1 MLPGCNGQFRQMAM
15 PSAAMPL
22 DALPALNDKVGCRG
36 REPKRLR
43 RSWNNRPIPASRSL
57 CVRVWSL
64 LQLAASTLVFV
75 LAAVAAKGWALE
87 PGIGR
92 LLLTLG
98 LYSLGNI
105 IIMHLIQ
112 GVGMGVALS
121 LSAVVQLAAVNALAF
136 LAFGEQVNALQGAG
150 IALAIVAV
158 VLITF
163 GPYVGSR

>member
-1 MLPGCNGQFRQMAM
+1 
-15 PSAAMPL
+15 
-22 DALPALNDKVGCRG
+22 
-36 REPKRLR
+36 
-43 RSWNNRPIPASRSL
+43 
-57 CVRVWSL
+57 
-64 LQLAASTLVFV
+64 
-75 LAAVAAKGWALE
+75 
-87 PGIGR
+87 
-92 LLLTLG
+92 
-98 LYSLGNI
+98 
-105 IIMHLIQ
+105 MHLIQ